1 MTREEYIDFAN
12 ALKNNYTIDFDM
24 IPEFCDMAISALS
37 TDGEYIK
44 KLDILNEL
52 GDTNMDILTDE
63 VKEIV
68 NDLPSY
74 SFPDSKSVI
83 DKVLEVIKSE
93 RFKTYDYYASL
104 APSLGDSCREKFE
117 ADMEIYDGV
126 IEAVELYRDSD
137 SDNSDS
143 AENKGKS
150 KHGHWVRMSDLPEDK
165 DDRYK
170 CSRCGNVVH
179 HSNGVNLYTFNSWCG
194 KCGSLNNSLIA
205 GLEPKGEKGTE

>member
-1 MTREEYIDFAN
+1 MTREEYNDFAN
-12 ALKNNYTIDFDM
+12 ALKNNYTIDFDKLS
-24 IPEFCDMAISALS
+24 EFCDMAISALS
-37 TDGEYIK
+37 EELSEDGTLTVHVSDGSK
-44 KLDILNEL
+44 VKRVFVM
-52 GDTNMDILTDE
+52 GDNIFGGL
-63 VKEIV
+63 
-68 NDLPSY
+68 
-74 SFPDSKSVI
+74 
-83 DKVLEVIKSE
+83 
-93 RFKTYDYYASL
+93 YY
-104 APSLGDSCREKFE
+104 P
-117 ADMEIYDGV
+117 
-126 IEAVELYRDSD
+126 
-137 SDNSDS
+137 DS